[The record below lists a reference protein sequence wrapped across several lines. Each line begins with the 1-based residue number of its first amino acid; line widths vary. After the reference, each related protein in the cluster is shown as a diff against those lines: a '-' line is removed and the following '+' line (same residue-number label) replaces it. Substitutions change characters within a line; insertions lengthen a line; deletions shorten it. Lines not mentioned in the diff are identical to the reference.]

1 MGQDGQNVKKRRL
14 SDRVFLIILCAAVL
28 LSVSG
33 CAAREEEVVTN
44 QSSKTKISFS
54 WWGNDPRHKYTLEGL
69 RIFEKKHPDIQVSH
83 LYGIWDGYERRY
95 QIMMLSHSQADVMQ
109 VNYGWLSKYAPDGTG
124 YYDLNTLS
132 DVIDLSNFSSED
144 KEIGT
149 VGGHLIAL
157 PIAYNTTVL
166 FYNKDIY
173 DRYGI
178 EIPTTWEELEA
189 AAKLMRDDGIYPVGM
204 VAKHLFLLLNAW
216 YEQQTGEQLFDE
228 NGRYMGDAEDAALL
242 LKEYKRF
249 VDEKVLPPANEYDD
263 GGFVNQTL
271 AGVACWV
278 SDSTRYCSQLAEN
291 GVSVVVGD
299 RLHTEREKSS
309 GWYVKPATMY
319 TISADAQ
326 DPQAAGI
333 LLDYLLNDADMALL
347 QGTEKGV
354 PVSRKALNTLRE
366 EDRINSLEYDASC
379 MIRDNQEE
387 LSMMRPILE
396 DADIQQAF
404 TEVSVKYIY
413 GREELEAAAKEL
425 HDRFSEIAA

>member
-1 MGQDGQNVKKRRL
+1 M
-14 SDRVFLIILCAAVL
+14 
-28 LSVSG
+28 
-33 CAAREEEVVTN
+33 
-44 QSSKTKISFS
+44 
-54 WWGNDPRHKYTLEGL
+54 
-69 RIFEKKHPDIQVSH
+69 
-83 LYGIWDGYERRY
+83 
-95 QIMMLSHSQADVMQ
+95 
-109 VNYGWLSKYAPDGTG
+109 
-124 YYDLNTLS
+124 
-132 DVIDLSNFSSED
+132 
-144 KEIGT
+144 
-149 VGGHLIAL
+149 
-157 PIAYNTTVL
+157 
-166 FYNKDIY
+166 
-173 DRYGI
+173 
-178 EIPTTWEELEA
+178 
-189 AAKLMRDDGIYPVGM
+189 
-204 VAKHLFLLLNAW
+204 
-216 YEQQTGEQLFDE
+216 
-228 NGRYMGDAEDAALL
+228 
-242 LKEYKRF
+242 
-249 VDEKVLPPANEYDD
+249 
-263 GGFVNQTL
+263 
-271 AGVACWV
+271 
-278 SDSTRYCSQLAEN
+278 
-291 GVSVVVGD
+291 VVGD